1 MAVIADDFFQH
12 FDDFFNYR
20 KDIYEI
26 SPQTVKSNRVD
37 LDLFKNFI
45 CSQDL
50 KSIDG
55 PAVIDFQ
62 YHLKMQRQN
71 CGASINRKIFT
82 LRSYGNFLK
91 LYDVSCADALP
102 FYDVLKIRQGYRKRP
117 SVLTPQQISLLFK
130 AIDADT
136 ILGIRDYAIYALM
149 YQLGLRVGEVHTLN
163 LPNLNFDNHQVAV
176 IGKGKKPRTLH
187 INDELIEIMSQ
198 YLGVRGLFY
207 NSWLTPA
214 LFISKKGNRLAIR
227 TMEDNLKKILLQTNF
242 HVPFNVTC
250 HTLRHSMASHLNDK
264 DVDILV
270 IQSILGH
277 SSTRSTEPYIHPSQ
291 DRIRKAMDKLPGVK
305 FVKEL
310 IRKGEL
316 NLRFQSSRRS
326 CYGGVGKPFRPKKE

>member
-1 MAVIADDFFQH
+1 MAVIPKKFFQH

-20 KDIYEI
+20 RDIYEI
-26 SPQTVKSNRVD
+26 SEQTVKSNRVD
-37 LDLFKNFI
+37 LSLFKNFI
-45 CSQDL
+45 CSQNL
-50 KSIDG
+50 KIIDG
-55 PAVIDFQ
+55 PAVINFQ
-62 YHLKMQRQN
+62 YYLKKQRQN

-91 LYDVSCADALP
+91 LYDLPCADALP

-117 SVLTPQQISLLFK
+117 SALTPQQVSLLFE
-130 AIDADT
+130 AIDTDT

-149 YQLGLRVGEVHTLN
+149 YQLGLRVGEVHALN
-163 LPNLNFDNHQVAV
+163 IANLDFNNHQITV

-187 INDELIEIMSQ
+187 MNDELIEILSQ
-198 YLGVRGLFY
+198 YLAVRELFY

-214 LFISKKGNRLAIR
+214 LFISKKGNRIAIR
-227 TMEDNLKKILLQTNF
+227 TMEDNLKKILLQTDF

-277 SSTRSTEPYIHPSQ
+277 LSARSTEPYIHPSQ
-291 DRIRKAMDKLPGVK
+291 DRIRRAMEKLPGVK

-316 NLRFQSSRRS
+316 NLRFQ
-326 CYGGVGKPFRPKKE
+326 KPFRSKRE

>member
-1 MAVIADDFFQH
+1 MAVASCDFFHH

-20 KDIYEI
+20 QDIYEI

-45 CSQDL
+45 SSQNL
-50 KSIDG
+50 QTIDG

-62 YHLKMQRQN
+62 YYLKQQRQN

-91 LYDVSCADALP
+91 LYDLPCADALP

-117 SVLTPQQISLLFK
+117 DALTPKQITLLFK
-130 AIDADT
+130 AIDTDT
-136 ILGIRDYAIYALM
+136 VLSIRDYAVYALM
-149 YQLGLRVGEVHTLN
+149 YQLGLRVGEIHSLN
-163 LPNLNFDNHQVAV
+163 LASLDIESKKLSV

-187 INDELIEIMSQ
+187 MNDELIEILCQ
-198 YLGVRGLFY
+198 YLSMRDQFC

-214 LFISKKGNRLAIR
+214 LFVSKKGNRLAIR
-227 TMEDNLKKILLQTNF
+227 TMEDNFKKILSCSSID
-242 HVPFNVTC
+242 VPFHVTC
-250 HTLRHSMASHLNDK
+250 HTLRHSLASHLNDK

-277 SSTRSTEPYIHPSQ
+277 SSTRSTEPYIHPSH
-291 DRIRKAMDKLPGVK
+291 DSIRKAMEKLPGIK
-305 FVKEL
+305 LVKEL

-316 NLRFQSSRRS
+316 NLRFQ
-326 CYGGVGKPFRPKKE
+326 KPFRPKRE